1 MSAVFCVI
9 PKGSLHMSPAE
20 TGGLMNKVNIDLETV
35 HQANAIV
42 DKVKTLTINMGS
54 SSAQWFIP
62 FSNSLR

>member
-1 MSAVFCVI
+1 MIGVLCVT
-9 PKGSLHMSPAE
+9 PKRSLHMSPAE

-54 SSAQWFIP
+54 SSAQGFVPIR
-62 FSNSLR
+62 NSLK